1 MSTTINLI
9 GFAGAN
15 LAEHPRALPET
26 VGVSIIDAE
35 PGHTD
40 LRAMRAAVTVATVPA
55 SPQRKTI
62 YRLGR
67 DVVSDTNYWF
77 GWSTIVSVI
86 RGFDGDDTTE
96 RTYFTGSGTPKWTDN
111 STGPAGG
118 LTGGPPYPQG
128 TRELSV
134 PAPTTAPQIA
144 MNTDGTG
151 TASTNF
157 YVETFVNDLGWESAP
172 GPVSAGIAM
181 KPGAIIDIGNTIALE
196 AAPAG
201 SYGINRRRLYR
212 TQTGTSGNAD
222 FFFLRELAIA
232 TTVTTDDARTLGSLL
247 TTAGW
252 IPPPAAGFGLIALWG
267 GMTAMLA
274 GKRIL
279 FSEPDK
285 PYTYPEKYDIPTLDT
300 PLATSCWEQ
309 NLLVL
314 TTGRPVLVQGT
325 GPDSMDDSRL
335 ALSQPLAS
343 PAGVVSFGHG
353 VCWPS
358 NEGLAYAG
366 ASGQANVILGVLTP
380 RQWKAMIPTTM
391 VAGRYGRFYVCSYND
406 GVSRKAFMLDP
417 LAPSGI
423 WFLSSGFDAC
433 YYDELADVLFVL
445 EGGNVRKFDAGAQL
459 VAKFT
464 SKRFLQTTPRNFSCA
479 KVVATTYPVTLI
491 VTARWIDNAGATQSN
506 VETRTVLND
515 LAFSLKDGF
524 LADDWQIEVQAPESV
539 QAVRLAMDPSDLK
552 GM

>member
-9 GFAGAN
+9 GFSGAN

-35 PGHTD
+35 PGHSD
-40 LRAMRAAVTVATVPA
+40 LRAMRAAVTVATVPTSA
-55 SPQRKTI
+55 QRKTI

-77 GWSTIVSVI
+77 SWSTIVHAI
-86 RGFDGDDTTE
+86 RGFDGDDPTE

-111 STGPAGG
+111 AIG
-118 LTGGPPYPQG
+118 LSGGPPYPQG

-134 PAPTTAPQIA
+134 PAPTIAPQIA
-144 MNTDGTG
+144 MGTDGTG

-172 GPVSAGIAM
+172 GPVSSGIAM
-181 KPGAIIDIGNTIALE
+181 KPGAIINIGNTIALE

-212 TQTGTSGNAD
+212 TQTGTTGSAD

-232 TTVTTDDARTLGSLL
+232 TTSTTDDARTLGSLL
-247 TTAGW
+247 VTAGW
-252 IPPPAAGFGLIALWG
+252 IPPPAAGFGIIALWG
-267 GMTAMLA
+267 GMTALLA

-279 FSEPDK
+279 FSEPNK

-300 PLATSCWEQ
+300 PLATSSWEQ

-314 TTGRPVLVQGT
+314 TTGRPVLCQGT
-325 GPDSMDDSRL
+325 GPESMDDSRL

-343 PAGVVSFGHG
+343 VASVVSFGHG
-353 VCWPS
+353 VCWAS

-366 ASGQANVILGVLTP
+366 AAGQANVILGVLTP
-380 RQWKAMIPTTM
+380 RQWKAMVPTTM

-406 GVSRKAFMLDP
+406 GISRKAFMLDP

-433 YYDELADVLFVL
+433 YYDELADALFVL
-445 EGGNVRKFDAGAQL
+445 EGGNVRKFDAGTQL

-464 SKRFLQTTPRNFSCA
+464 SKRFLQTTPRNFSMA

-491 VTARWIDNAGATQSN
+491 VTARWVDAAGTAQSN

-515 LAFSLKDGF
+515 LAFTLKDGF
-524 LADDWQIEVQAPESV
+524 MADDWQIEVQAPESV
-539 QAVRLAMDPSDLK
+539 QAVRLAMDARDLK